1 MNFFTTATCP
11 KPLPLPASADRM
23 TMGLERWREAVGN
36 TGQQDAIDI
45 CQEVL
50 STPVARALAEAVFG
64 NSPYLSNCMIGAPE
78 FSCRLFT
85 LGPDETFAA
94 LLDEIKNAPAG
105 MGDTGKVL
113 RKAKKNAALCIAL
126 ADIAGY
132 WPLEK
137 VTGALSEFAD
147 LAISTATAQALR
159 TAAARGDLE
168 LSDPEHPEVDSGLVI
183 LGMGKLGGRELNYSS
198 DVDLIVLFDPDRVK
212 SADPDNLQTAF
223 VRLTRTLVQLLE
235 DRTADGY
242 VFRTDLRLRPDPGAT
257 PLAIS
262 VLAAETYYE
271 SIGQNWE
278 RAAMIKARPVAGDL
292 LAGQAFLKWLTPF
305 IWRKNLDFAAI
316 QDIHSIKRQINAHR
330 GGKGISL
337 PGHNVKLGHGG
348 IREIE
353 FFAQTQ
359 QLIWGGRM
367 PELRLTRTEE
377 TLGKLT
383 ECGQIAPQ
391 VRDDMAAAYR
401 YLRWVE
407 HHLQMVEDQQTH
419 SLPEDMDQLTDIA
432 TFLGYDDFA
441 SFSHELTGHLEK
453 VEAHY
458 AGLFK
463 DAPSLGA
470 ASLEGDTAIGNLVF
484 TGGDT
489 DPETIKTIENLGFRN
504 ATAVDATVRGW
515 HHGRYRAMR
524 SSRARELLTEFFPVL
539 LKALADTPDPDAT
552 FNRFDEFLSG
562 LPAGVQLFSMFSL
575 NPGLLGLVAEIMGGA
590 PRLADH
596 LARRPQVLDSVLTSD
611 FFAPPP
617 GIDAMHRELEQK
629 LDQANHFEDV
639 LVICRRWANDLRFQV
654 GVQSL
659 NGRIEPRDSAWAL
672 SDIAEVA
679 ISGLYSRVEEEFA
692 IKHGRIAGSELVVI
706 GMGKLGSREMTPESD
721 LDLVFVYNVP
731 DENLV
736 DGVDASDGVKPL
748 HPTQYFA
755 RLSQRLINAIT
766 AQTSEGMLY
775 EVDMRLR
782 PSGATGPIA
791 SSLTSFVLY
800 HEQESWTWEH
810 MALTRARIIVGPCEL
825 GDKISKA
832 ITGFLTRKPAPEKL
846 LADVAEMRERIGREH
861 HTDLIWDVKHLR
873 GGLVDVEFIAQ
884 YLQLRHAHD
893 HPDVLACDT
902 RSVLETIKRLKLLN
916 ADVADDLIE
925 ATQLWLS
932 LQGMLRLTLSRDM
945 RNSRDYAIPKGL
957 QGKLAK
963 ACGVRDFD
971 AVTAKIQST
980 AATVL
985 AHYRSIIDPAAGA
998 IQSN

>member
-1 MNFFTTATCP
+1 MNFFTTTAHL
-11 KPLPLPASADRM
+11 KPPPRPADPDRM
-23 TMGLERWREAVGN
+23 AMGLERWREAVDK
-36 TGQQDAIDI
+36 TEQQDAIDI
-45 CQEVL
+45 CRDVM
-50 STPVARALAEAVFG
+50 SDPAARCLAEAIFG

-78 FSCRLFT
+78 FACRLFT
-85 LGPDETFAA
+85 QGPDQVFAA
-94 LLDEIKNAPAG
+94 LLAEIKSTAPG
-105 MGDTGKVL
+105 TGDTGKLL
-113 RKAKKNAALCIAL
+113 RTAKKKAALCIAL

-147 LAISTATAQALR
+147 LAISTATAQALL

-168 LSDPEHPEVDSGLVI
+168 LHDPEHPEIGSGLVV

-198 DVDLIVLFDPDRVK
+198 DVDLIVLFDPDCVK
-212 SADPDNLQTAF
+212 SGDPDNLQTAF

-292 LAGQAFLKWLTPF
+292 VAGQAFLKWLTPF

-330 GGKGISL
+330 GGMGISL

-359 QLIWGGRM
+359 QLIWGGRV
-367 PELRLTRTEE
+367 PELRLTRTEA
-377 TLGKLT
+377 TLEKLT
-383 ECGQIAPQ
+383 ECSQIEPQ
-391 VRDDMAAAYR
+391 VRDDMIAAYR

-407 HHLQMVEDQQTH
+407 HRLQMVDDRQTH
-419 SLPEDMDQLTDIA
+419 SLPEDTKQLADIA
-432 TFLGYDDFA
+432 TFLGYDDITA
-441 SFSHELTGHLEK
+441 FSLELTGHLEK
-453 VEAHY
+453 VETHY
-458 AGLFK
+458 AGLFQ

-470 ASLEGDTAIGNLVF
+470 APLEDGTVIGNLVF
-484 TGGDT
+484 TGGDS
-489 DPETIKTIENLGFRN
+489 DPDTIRTIENLGFKN
-504 ATAVDATVRGW
+504 AIAVDATVRGW

-524 SSRARELLTEFFPVL
+524 SSRARELLTEFFPIL

-552 FNRFDEFLSG
+552 FNRFDGFLSG

-596 LARRPQVLDSVLTSD
+596 LTRRPQVLESVLTSD

-617 GIDAMHRELEQK
+617 GIAAMHLELEQK
-629 LDQANHFEDV
+629 LDQANHIEDV

-659 NGRIEPRDSAWAL
+659 NGRIAPQAAAETL

-679 ISGLYSRVEEEFA
+679 ISGLYTQVEEEFA
-692 IKHGRIAGSELVVI
+692 LKHGRIAGSELVVI

-721 LDLVFVYNVP
+721 LDLVFVYNMP
-731 DENLV
+731 DEDLV
-736 DGVDASDGVKPL
+736 DGAASSDGIKPL

-810 MALTRARIIVGPCEL
+810 MALTRARIIVGPSEL
-825 GDKISKA
+825 GNKIDLA
-832 ITGFLTRKPAPEKL
+832 IKDCLTRKQDPEKL
-846 LADVAEMRERIGREH
+846 LADVAEMRERMDREH
-861 HTDLIWDVKHLR
+861 HTDFIWDVKHLR

-893 HPDVLACDT
+893 HPDILARDT
-902 RSVLETIKRLKLLN
+902 RSVLENIKRLELLDTN
-916 ADVADDLIE
+916 VADDLIE
-925 ATQLWLS
+925 ATQFWLS

-945 RNSRDYAIPKGL
+945 RNSRDHSIPEGL
-957 QGKLAK
+957 RAKLAK
-963 ACGVRDFD
+963 ACGVQDFD
-971 AVTAKIQST
+971 TVIAKIQST

-985 AHYRSIIDPAAGA
+985 RHYRSIIAPTAGV
-998 IQSN
+998 I

>member
-1 MNFFTTATCP
+1 MNLFTTATSL
-11 KPLPLPASADRM
+11 KPPPLPANADRM
-23 TMGLERWREAVGN
+23 AMGLERWREAVSN

-45 CQEVL
+45 CQKIL
-50 STPVARALAEAVFG
+50 SDPAARCLAEAIFG

-85 LGPDETFAA
+85 QCPDDMFAA
-94 LLDEIKNAPAG
+94 LLDEIRDTPAG
-105 MGDTGKVL
+105 TGDTGKML
-113 RKAKKNAALCIAL
+113 RKAKKKAALCIAL

-147 LAISTATAQALR
+147 LAISTATAQALL
-159 TAAARGDLE
+159 TAATRGDLE
-168 LSDPEHPEVDSGLVI
+168 LRDPEHPEIGSGLVV

-278 RAAMIKARPVAGDL
+278 CAAMIKARPVAGDL
-292 LAGQAFLKWLTPF
+292 VAGQAFLKWLTPF

-316 QDIHSIKRQINAHR
+316 QDIHSIKRQINAQR
-330 GGKGISL
+330 GRTGVFL

-359 QLIWGGRM
+359 QLIWGGRV

-383 ECGQIAPQ
+383 ECGQIEPQ
-391 VRDDMAAAYR
+391 VRDDMIAAYR

-407 HHLQMVEDQQTH
+407 HRLQMVDDQQTH
-419 SLPEDMDQLTDIA
+419 SLPEDMSQLADTA
-432 TFLGYDDFA
+432 TFLGYDDITA
-441 SFSHELTGHLEK
+441 FSSELTGHLEK
-453 VEAHY
+453 VETHY
-458 AGLFK
+458 AGLFN
-463 DAPSLGA
+463 DAPSLSV
-470 ASLEGDTAIGNLVF
+470 ASPEGEEFIGNLVF
-484 TGGDT
+484 TGGDS
-489 DPETIKTIENLGFRN
+489 DPETIKTIESLGFKN
-504 ATAVDATVRGW
+504 ASAVDATVRGW

-552 FNRFDEFLSG
+552 FNRLDGFLSG

-575 NPGLLGLVAEIMGGA
+575 NPGLLDLVAEIMGGA

-596 LARRPQVLDSVLTSD
+596 LARRPQVLESVLTSD

-617 GIDAMHRELEQK
+617 DIDAMHLELEQK
-629 LDQANHFEDV
+629 LGQANHFEDV

-659 NGRIEPRDSAWAL
+659 NGRIDPRASAWVL

-679 ISGLYSRVEEEFA
+679 ISKLHAKVEEEFA
-692 IKHGRIAGSELVVI
+692 IKHGHIAGSELVVI

-731 DENLV
+731 DEDLV
-736 DGVDASDGVKPL
+736 DGAASSDGIKPL

-810 MALTRARIIVGPCEL
+810 MALTRARIIVGPAEL
-825 GDKISKA
+825 GDKIETA
-832 ITGFLTRKPAPEKL
+832 IKDVLTRKQDLEKL
-846 LADVAEMRERIGREH
+846 LTDVAEMRERIDREH
-861 HTDLIWDVKHLR
+861 HTDFIWDVKHLR

-893 HPDVLACDT
+893 HPDVLARDT
-902 RSVLETIKRLKLLN
+902 RSVLENIKRLKLLN
-916 ADVADDLIE
+916 DDIADELID
-925 ATQLWLS
+925 ATQFWLS

-945 RNSRDYAIPKGL
+945 RNSRDHSIPKGL

-963 ACGVRDFD
+963 ACEVHDLD
-971 AVTAKIQST
+971 AVVAKIKST

-985 AHYRSIIDPAAGA
+985 THYRSIIDPTAGD
-998 IQSN
+998 I